1 MTAPTQTS
9 SWRFPLLA
17 LALVLPLAAW
27 TWSYWSLF
35 PDLQRTWASD
45 PQSSHGY
52 IVPLFA
58 LLLLWLRRDLLRQG
72 EISPSWWGLPFLAAG
87 VILRLVGARTYY
99 VWLDQLS
106 LVPCLAGLCWMVGG
120 KTAWRWAWPAIA
132 FLLFMIPLPFSLA
145 TALAAPL
152 QRLATVCSTFVM
164 VTLGL
169 PAIAEGNVI
178 LLHDAQIGVVEACSG
193 LRMLV
198 VFFALSTALVL
209 LVKRPV
215 TDKIVLVLSAIP
227 IALLA
232 NLVRITATGVLHEF
246 ASSDLANTFFHDVA
260 GWF

>member
-1 MTAPTQTS
+1 
-9 SWRFPLLA
+9 
-17 LALVLPLAAW
+17 
-27 TWSYWSLF
+27 
-35 PDLQRTWASD
+35 
-45 PQSSHGY
+45 
-52 IVPLFA
+52 
-58 LLLLWLRRDLLRQG
+58 
-72 EISPSWWGLPFLAAG
+72 
-87 VILRLVGARTYY
+87 
-99 VWLDQLS
+99 DQLS

-227 IALLA
+227 IALIA

-260 GWF
+260 GWFMMPLALGLLWLELKIIDNLFVPARGASGRMPAGLPRQPARALPPPPPAPAPPRPPRAAHGSAS